1 VGAATMN
8 FFDKNTDLSKMFSS
22 RSLEKDDVLFREGDS
37 LGDAYII
44 KFGEI
49 NLLKYKSKIEVV
61 TAGEI
66 VGIFNIFFDNKTR
79 MFTAVALTKCEVY
92 IIPEEYL
99 KVLLDKADPFVR
111 YCFRTF
117 LPLLNRFAEQFQNK
131 NVSETKI
138 NKVTKE
144 EENFKKIK
152 MTK

>member
-1 VGAATMN
+1 MN
-8 FFDKNTDLSKMFSS
+8 FFDKDTDLSKMFSS
-22 RSLEKDDVLFREGDS
+22 RSLEKNDVLFREGDS

-49 NLLKYKSKIEVV
+49 DLLKYKSKVEVV

-66 VGIFNIFFDNKTR
+66 VGIFNILFDNKTR

-99 KVLLDKADPFVR
+99 KALLDKADPFVR

-117 LPLLNRFAEQFQNK
+117 LPLLNRFAEQFENK

-138 NKVTKE
+138 NKVTEE
-144 EENFKKIK
+144 EENFKKMK
-152 MTK
+152 MTE

>member
-1 VGAATMN
+1 MN
-8 FFDKNTDLSKMFSS
+8 FFDKDTDLSKMFSS
-22 RSLEKDDVLFREGDS
+22 RSLEKNDVLFREGDS

-49 NLLKYKSKIEVV
+49 DLLKYKSKVEVV

-66 VGIFNIFFDNKTR
+66 VGIFNILFDNKTR
-79 MFTAVALTKCEVY
+79 MFTAVALSKCEVY

-99 KVLLDKADPFVR
+99 KALLDKADPFVR

-117 LPLLNRFAEQFQNK
+117 LPLLNRFAEQFENK

-138 NKVTKE
+138 NKVTEE
-144 EENFKKIK
+144 EENFKKMK